1 MALSVPR
8 TVLPDLLSQ
17 HRDRSSL
24 SNHETVKHRL
34 RSSGLLASRT
44 PSIQRQPGS
53 SRKSLQCAAI
63 TGGSKRDIEKL
74 VARTQHRRS
83 RHVKGVTPSKPD
95 LMEELEEEEAAE
107 EDVSKEVT
115 ELMSGDGITRS
126 SGDLSEGS
134 SSQAGD
140 SLRKFAEAED
150 FLRKTQKPEDSSA
163 AEGAK
168 GVLETTESSSS
179 QVGDSLR
186 KFAEAEDILR
196 RNQKPEDSSTTDA
209 AEGAKGVL
217 ETTKDT
223 ATDVIDRA
231 ADTQKQVVSD
241 AVMGGQSLAGSIAD
255 DADEQSSSFSS
266 ESEGDDIGN
275 SVKAITD
282 VTSETASDV
291 GTRVNE
297 TGKQVQQDIS
307 EVASNVGDTA
317 KSQTNKAFDSFN
329 EQASEAQDSAKAI
342 ADVAM
347 DTTSY
352 VNKKVGETGR
362 QLGQDLSEVAS
373 TGQQFVRDSSD
384 IVSAQAMD
392 FTSQAEKVLDE
403 EGNLLEQGA
412 SRLQREANR
421 SLGRVQDSVQKAV
434 RESARAARDVGMEA
448 LGMGELLMDTARETI
463 QGTSAIVQNKGMKVD
478 AQREEKG
485 NELLT
490 EKSKPQISQQEEA
503 SRLTDFKVL
512 VAGASGQTGR
522 LLVENLVSKG
532 ASVRALVR
540 DVYKA
545 RAISQLKD
553 CECIE
558 ADLYN
563 YEAVRRAI
571 GESNVVIC
579 AIGARAFPFDPLNT
593 YQVEYEGVLNLIS
606 AAKNQGKVKK
616 FVLVSTIGVTYLQ
629 LVPLIFWKKQAELF
643 LQRSGLDYTI
653 VRPGGLRNANGPED
667 VVMQAADSQFFGGIS
682 RKKVAEVCV
691 SALVASDASHKIVEV
706 VAVPGRQK
714 RSIEDLF
721 KKI

>member
-17 HRDRSSL
+17 HRDCSSL
-24 SNHETVKHRL
+24 SNHETVKHGL

-44 PSIQRQPGS
+44 PSFQRQPGS
-53 SRKSLQCAAI
+53 SRRSLQCAAI

-134 SSQAGD
+134 SSQ
-140 SLRKFAEAED
+140 
-150 FLRKTQKPEDSSA
+150 
-163 AEGAK
+163 
-168 GVLETTESSSS
+168 
-179 QVGDSLR
+179 VGDNLR

-196 RNQKPEDSSTTDA
+196 GNQKPEDSNTTEGSSSQAGDNLRKFAEAEAFLRGNQKPEDSSTTDA

-217 ETTKDT
+217 ETTEDT

-241 AVMGGQSLAGSIAD
+241 AVTGGESLAGSIAD
-255 DADEQSSSFSS
+255 GQSSSSSS
-266 ESEGDDIGN
+266 ESEGDDIGK
-275 SVKAITD
+275 SVKALAD

-297 TGKQVQQDIS
+297 TGQQVQQDVS
-307 EVASNVGDTA
+307 EVASNLGDTA
-317 KSQTNKAFDSFN
+317 KSQTNKAFDNLN

-384 IVSAQAMD
+384 VVSAQAKD

-403 EGNLLEQGA
+403 EGKLLEQGA

-448 LGMGELLMDTARETI
+448 LGMGELLIDTARETI

-485 NELLT
+485 NELST
-490 EKSKPQISQQEEA
+490 VKSEPQISQQEEA
-503 SRLTDFKVL
+503 SRFTDFKVL

-593 YQVEYEGVLNLIS
+593 YQAEYEGVLNLIS

-721 KKI
+721 KQI